1 MNTVQPGSFPFGGCV
16 CPRSGSDSDAA
27 SSSSS
32 NDASAPGSGDGS
44 GASDGDDSE
53 SDPEVGSPIKTV
65 DLNLM
70 RLQSLHA
77 TSDIDCSKASKYAQS
92 GYSRE
97 RIKAVLSKDVC
108 ECGCKIPS
116 KLLQSLCQTFWSL
129 PKPAQD
135 ALLWSLQVETK
146 ASSKRNWSVG
156 GLTLDEHSTI
166 QLRNHF

>member
-1 MNTVQPGSFPFGGCV
+1 MNVVQPGSFPFGGCT
-16 CPRSGSDSDAA
+16 CPRSGNDSDAA

-32 NDASAPGSGDGS
+32 NASAPGSGDGS
-44 GASDGDDSE
+44 DASDGNDSE
-53 SDPEVGSPIKTV
+53 SDPEVGPPIKTV

-70 RLQSLHA
+70 RLQSLPA
-77 TSDIDCSKASKYAQS
+77 TSDIDYSKASKYAQS

-116 KLLQSLCQTFWSL
+116 KPLQSLCQTFWSL

-135 ALLWSLQVETK
+135 ALLWSVQVETK
-146 ASSKRNWSVG
+146 AK
-156 GLTLDEHSTI
+156 GLPVF
-166 QLRNHF
+166 LRR